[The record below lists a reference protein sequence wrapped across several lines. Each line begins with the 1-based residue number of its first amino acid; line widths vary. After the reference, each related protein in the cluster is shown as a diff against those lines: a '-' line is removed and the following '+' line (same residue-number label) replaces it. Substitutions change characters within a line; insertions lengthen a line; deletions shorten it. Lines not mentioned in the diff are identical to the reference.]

1 MNRRLFVF
9 YLLNNDILS
18 RVLTKWLKIVVSK
31 KLELEISRGISFK
44 AWNDLAKENSI
55 ILELPVDWET

>member
-31 KLELEISRGISFK
+31 KLELETSRGISFK

>member
-31 KLELEISRGISFK
+31 KLELETSRGISFK
-44 AWNDLAKENSI
+44 AWNDLARENSI